1 LYKTTDEKYFLEK
14 SIAKKY
20 LKVLYAFL
28 FVKGKK
34 CIKNFFKDVLYYYN
48 IRYNNMSENSSL
60 PQIPPSLSNKAT
72 LEYLTNPYYQNVL
85 NARNKKNTFIKKD
98 DEVDK
103 KDISF
108 YRKRIVAL
116 TKDML
121 KGIEPP
127 FPNNN
132 IKKIYEDYVKNL
144 INYFKIIDRKDILQ
158 DQYDKVIIED
168 DTSMNP
174 IDANSI
180 EDINDALKQIET
192 INYEKADELMMK
204 KTIRVSNLDDF
215 VVILKNENEKN
226 DRIIPIKK
234 EIDLK
239 TSNLKT
245 KGIKVKSKK

>member
-1 LYKTTDEKYFLEK
+1 
-14 SIAKKY
+14 
-20 LKVLYAFL
+20 
-28 FVKGKK
+28 
-34 CIKNFFKDVLYYYN
+34 
-48 IRYNNMSENSSL
+48 MSENTSL
-60 PQIPPSLSNKAT
+60 PQIPGTLSNKAT
-72 LEYLTNPYYQNVL
+72 LEYLTNPYYQNIL
-85 NARNKKNTFIKKD
+85 ITRNKKNTLINKE
-98 DEVDK
+98 DEIDK
-103 KDISF
+103 NDISF

-127 FPNNN
+127 FPNND

-158 DQYDKVIIED
+158 DQYDKIILD
-168 DTSMNP
+168 NSANA
-174 IDANSI
+174 IDLNSI
-180 EDINDALKQIET
+180 NDINDALNQIET
-192 INYEKADELMMK
+192 INYEKANELMMK

-239 TSNLKT
+239 TPNLKT
-245 KGIKVKSKK
+245 KGIKVKVKSKK

>member
-1 LYKTTDEKYFLEK
+1 
-14 SIAKKY
+14 
-20 LKVLYAFL
+20 
-28 FVKGKK
+28 
-34 CIKNFFKDVLYYYN
+34 
-48 IRYNNMSENSSL
+48 MSENSSL
-60 PQIPPSLSNKAT
+60 PPLPPPSLSNKAT

-85 NARNKKNTFIKKD
+85 NARNKKKTLMNKE

-127 FPNNN
+127 FPNEDL
-132 IKKIYEDYVKNL
+132 KKIYEDYVKNL
-144 INYFKIIDRKDILQ
+144 INYFKMIDRKDILQ
-158 DQYDKVIIED
+158 DQYDKVILDED
-168 DTSMNP
+168 DTSMNANANANANA

-180 EDINDALKQIET
+180 EDINDALKQIQT

-215 VVILKNENEKN
+215 VVILKNEDEKN

-239 TSNLKT
+239 TPNLKT
-245 KGIKVKSKK
+245 KGIKVKIKSKK

>member
-1 LYKTTDEKYFLEK
+1 
-14 SIAKKY
+14 
-20 LKVLYAFL
+20 
-28 FVKGKK
+28 
-34 CIKNFFKDVLYYYN
+34 
-48 IRYNNMSENSSL
+48 MSENSLPPL
-60 PQIPPSLSNKAT
+60 PQIPPPSLSNKAT

-85 NARNKKNTFIKKD
+85 NARNKKKTLMNKE

-127 FPNNN
+127 FPNED

-144 INYFKIIDRKDILQ
+144 INYFKMIDRKDILQ
-158 DQYDKVIIED
+158 DQYDKVILDED
-168 DTSMNP
+168 DTSMNANANANA

-180 EDINDALKQIET
+180 EDINDALKQIQT

-215 VVILKNENEKN
+215 VVILKNEDEKN

-239 TSNLKT
+239 TPNLKT
-245 KGIKVKSKK
+245 KGIKVKIKSKK

>member
-1 LYKTTDEKYFLEK
+1 
-14 SIAKKY
+14 
-20 LKVLYAFL
+20 
-28 FVKGKK
+28 
-34 CIKNFFKDVLYYYN
+34 
-48 IRYNNMSENSSL
+48 MSENSL
-60 PQIPPSLSNKAT
+60 PQIPPPSLSNKAT

-85 NARNKKNTFIKKD
+85 NARNKKNTLIKKE

-127 FPNNN
+127 FPNND

-158 DQYDKVIIED
+158 DQYDKVILDED

-174 IDANSI
+174 NANANANANAIDANSI
-180 EDINDALKQIET
+180 EDINDALKQIQT

-215 VVILKNENEKN
+215 VVVLKNEDEKN

-239 TSNLKT
+239 TPNLKT
-245 KGIKVKSKK
+245 KGIKVKIKSKK

>member
-1 LYKTTDEKYFLEK
+1 
-14 SIAKKY
+14 
-20 LKVLYAFL
+20 
-28 FVKGKK
+28 
-34 CIKNFFKDVLYYYN
+34 
-48 IRYNNMSENSSL
+48 MSENSSL
-60 PQIPPSLSNKAT
+60 PSLPSLQKMSPSLSNKAT

-85 NARNKKNTFIKKD
+85 NARNKKNTFINKE

-127 FPNNN
+127 FPNED
-132 IKKIYEDYVKNL
+132 IKKIYEDYVKNM

-158 DQYDKVIIED
+158 DQYDKVIINED
-168 DTSMNP
+168 DTSINANANANASSANSSSANANA

-180 EDINDALKQIET
+180 EDINDALKQIQT

-215 VVILKNENEKN
+215 VVILKNEDEKN

-239 TSNLKT
+239 TPNLKT
-245 KGIKVKSKK
+245 KGIKVKIKSKK

>member
-1 LYKTTDEKYFLEK
+1 
-14 SIAKKY
+14 
-20 LKVLYAFL
+20 
-28 FVKGKK
+28 
-34 CIKNFFKDVLYYYN
+34 
-48 IRYNNMSENSSL
+48 MSENSIL
-60 PQIPPSLSNKAT
+60 PLPPIPPSLSNKAT

-98 DEVDK
+98 DEVNK

-127 FPNNN
+127 FPNKDVK
-132 IKKIYEDYVKNL
+132 IIYEDYVRNL

-158 DQYDKVIIED
+158 DQYDKVIINED
-168 DTSMNP
+168 DIIDANANANSNANANANANANS

-180 EDINDALKQIET
+180 HDINDALKQIET

-215 VVILKNENEKN
+215 VVILKNEDEKN

-239 TSNLKT
+239 TPNLKT
-245 KGIKVKSKK
+245 KGIKIKSKK

>member
-1 LYKTTDEKYFLEK
+1 
-14 SIAKKY
+14 
-20 LKVLYAFL
+20 
-28 FVKGKK
+28 
-34 CIKNFFKDVLYYYN
+34 
-48 IRYNNMSENSSL
+48 MSENSSL
-60 PQIPPSLSNKAT
+60 PPLPPLPPSLSNKAT

-85 NARNKKNTFIKKD
+85 NARNKKKTLMNKE

-127 FPNNN
+127 FPNED

-144 INYFKIIDRKDILQ
+144 INYFKMIDRKDILQ
-158 DQYDKVIIED
+158 DQYDKVILDED
-168 DTSMNP
+168 DTSMNANANANANA

-180 EDINDALKQIET
+180 EDINDALKQIQT

-215 VVILKNENEKN
+215 VVILKNEDEKN

-239 TSNLKT
+239 TPNLKT
-245 KGIKVKSKK
+245 KGIKVKVKNKK

>member
-1 LYKTTDEKYFLEK
+1 
-14 SIAKKY
+14 
-20 LKVLYAFL
+20 
-28 FVKGKK
+28 
-34 CIKNFFKDVLYYYN
+34 
-48 IRYNNMSENSSL
+48 MSENSSL
-60 PQIPPSLSNKAT
+60 PPLPPPSLSNKAT

-85 NARNKKNTFIKKD
+85 NARNKKKTLMNKE

-127 FPNNN
+127 FPNED

-144 INYFKIIDRKDILQ
+144 INYFKMIDRKDILQ
-158 DQYDKVIIED
+158 DQYDKVILDED
-168 DTSMNP
+168 DTSMNANANANANA

-180 EDINDALKQIET
+180 EDINDALKQIQT

-215 VVILKNENEKN
+215 VVILKNEDEKN

-239 TSNLKT
+239 TPNLKT
-245 KGIKVKSKK
+245 KGIKVKIKSKK

>member
-1 LYKTTDEKYFLEK
+1 
-14 SIAKKY
+14 
-20 LKVLYAFL
+20 
-28 FVKGKK
+28 
-34 CIKNFFKDVLYYYN
+34 
-48 IRYNNMSENSSL
+48 MSENSSL
-60 PQIPPSLSNKAT
+60 PPLPPPSLSNKAT

-85 NARNKKNTFIKKD
+85 NARNKKKTLMNKE

-127 FPNNN
+127 FPNED

-144 INYFKIIDRKDILQ
+144 INYFKMIDRKDILQ
-158 DQYDKVIIED
+158 DQYDKVILDED
-168 DTSMNP
+168 DTSMNANANANANA

-180 EDINDALKQIET
+180 EDINDALKQIQT

-215 VVILKNENEKN
+215 VVILKNEDEKN

-239 TSNLKT
+239 TPNLKT
-245 KGIKVKSKK
+245 KGIKVRIKK

>member
-1 LYKTTDEKYFLEK
+1 
-14 SIAKKY
+14 
-20 LKVLYAFL
+20 
-28 FVKGKK
+28 
-34 CIKNFFKDVLYYYN
+34 
-48 IRYNNMSENSSL
+48 MSENSSL
-60 PQIPPSLSNKAT
+60 PPLPPPSLSNKAT

-85 NARNKKNTFIKKD
+85 NARNKKKTLMNKE

-127 FPNNN
+127 FPNED

-144 INYFKIIDRKDILQ
+144 INYFKMIDRKDILQ
-158 DQYDKVIIED
+158 DQYDKVILDED
-168 DTSMNP
+168 DTSMNANANANANA

-180 EDINDALKQIET
+180 EDINDALKQIQT

-215 VVILKNENEKN
+215 VFILKVTFLPFLTLILECICLIRLIWSFPVVLFGFLTLKSTVFKDNTFYS
-226 DRIIPIKK
+226 RLAMALLFL
-234 EIDLK
+234 ID
-239 TSNLKT
+239 
-245 KGIKVKSKK
+245 

>member
-1 LYKTTDEKYFLEK
+1 
-14 SIAKKY
+14 
-20 LKVLYAFL
+20 
-28 FVKGKK
+28 
-34 CIKNFFKDVLYYYN
+34 
-48 IRYNNMSENSSL
+48 MSENSSL
-60 PQIPPSLSNKAT
+60 PSLPPTLSNKAT

-85 NARNKKNTFIKKD
+85 NARNKKNTFINKE

-127 FPNNN
+127 FPNED
-132 IKKIYEDYVKNL
+132 IKKIYEDYVKNM
-144 INYFKIIDRKDILQ
+144 INYFKMIDRKDILQ
-158 DQYDKVIIED
+158 DQYDKVILDED
-168 DTSMNP
+168 ESINANANANA

-180 EDINDALKQIET
+180 EDINDALKQIQT

-215 VVILKNENEKN
+215 VVILKNEDEKN

-239 TSNLKT
+239 TPNLKT
-245 KGIKVKSKK
+245 KGIKVKIKSKK